1 MIQFTTPENLN
12 GAELIKEL
20 NDNGV
25 EVTGKPFL
33 DGNNDLW
40 LDISELDKTKA
51 ESIVAA
57 HNGTVTAPDN
67 TAAKAALLTRL
78 GITADEAQLLLGGN

>member
-1 MIQFTTPENLN
+1 MIQFTRPENLN
-12 GAELIKEL
+12 GAELVKEL
-20 NDNGV
+20 NDNGI

-40 LDISELDKTKA
+40 LDINESDKAQA

-57 HNGTVTAPDN
+57 HNSTTVAPEPSIQDKLAN
-67 TAAKAALLTRL
+67 A
-78 GITADEAQLLLGGN
+78 GITLDELKVALGL

>member
-1 MIQFTTPENLN
+1 MIQFTRPENLN
-12 GAELIKEL
+12 GAELVKEL
-20 NDNGV
+20 NDNGI

-40 LDISELDKTKA
+40 LDINESDKAQA

-57 HNGTVTAPDN
+57 HNGTTVAPEPSIQDKLAN
-67 TAAKAALLTRL
+67 A
-78 GITADEAQLLLGGN
+78 GITLDELKVALGL

>member
-1 MIQFTTPENLN
+1 MIQFTRPKNLN
-12 GAELIKEL
+12 GAELVKEL
-20 NDNGV
+20 NDNGI

-40 LDISELDKTKA
+40 LDINKSDKAQA

-57 HNGTVTAPDN
+57 HNSTTVAPEPSIQDKLAN
-67 TAAKAALLTRL
+67 AGITLDELKVAL
-78 GITADEAQLLLGGN
+78 GI

>member
-40 LDISELDKTKA
+40 LDISESDKTKA
-51 ESIVAA
+51 ESIIAA

-67 TAAKAALLTRL
+67 TAARQAILDRL
-78 GITADEAQLLLGGN
+78 GINAEEAQILLS

>member
-1 MIQFTTPENLN
+1 MIQFTRPENLN
-12 GAELIKEL
+12 GAELVKEL
-20 NDNGV
+20 NDNGI

-40 LDISELDKTKA
+40 LDINESDKAQA

-57 HNGTVTAPDN
+57 HNCTTVAPEPSIQDKLAN
-67 TAAKAALLTRL
+67 A
-78 GITADEAQLLLGGN
+78 GITLDELKVALGL

>member
-12 GAELIKEL
+12 GAELVKEL
-20 NDNGV
+20 NDNGI

-40 LDISELDKTKA
+40 LDINESDKTKA
-51 ESIVAA
+51 KSIVAA
-57 HNGTVTAPDN
+57 HNGTTIAPEPSIQDKLAN
-67 TAAKAALLTRL
+67 A
-78 GITADEAQLLLGGN
+78 GITLDELKVALGL

>member
-20 NDNGV
+20 NDDGV
-25 EVTGKPFL
+25 EVTGNPFL
-33 DGNNDLW
+33 DANNDLW
-40 LDISELDKTKA
+40 LDISESDKTKA
-51 ESIVAA
+51 KSIVAA

-67 TAAKAALLTRL
+67 TAARQALLTRL
-78 GITADEAQLLLGGN
+78 GITADEAKLLLGGN

>member
-12 GAELIKEL
+12 GAELVKEL
-20 NDNGV
+20 NDNGI

-40 LDISELDKTKA
+40 LDINESDKTKA
-51 ESIVAA
+51 
-57 HNGTVTAPDN
+57 
-67 TAAKAALLTRL
+67 K
-78 GITADEAQLLLGGN
+78 